1 MICSRAVLDRH
12 HDWLRQRWWLW
23 CRCLRCHTQVFLWIH
38 TGLSS
43 ENTHQLN
50 HSRKISTWDFLLE
63 PYDWASYI
71 CMSGTPISK
80 QMCHPHEHLNVDRTT
95 NCLGFAVS
103 LFQIVWIFPCFFCI
117 PQFQLKLLDWE
128 PTLRRIAAT
137 RYEKLGSC
145 ALNLHGP
152 IVRLEGDV
160 GGPLRPSCLWVDFNR
175 L

>member
-1 MICSRAVLDRH
+1 MIGFGSVGGFGVVAYDAILKCFCGFT
-12 HDWLRQRWWLW
+12 WG
-23 CRCLRCHTQVFLWIH
+23 CRVKTPTNLT
-38 TGLSS
+38 TAGS
-43 ENTHQLN
+43 
-50 HSRKISTWDFLLE
+50 ISTWDFLLE
-63 PYDWASYI
+63 PNEWASYI

-103 LFQIVWIFPCFFCI
+103 RFHTVWIFPCFFCI
-117 PQFQLKLLDWE
+117 PQFQLKQNTPMLFWILDWE

-137 RYEKLGSC
+137 SYEKLGSC

-160 GGPLRPSCLWVDFNR
+160 VEHSGPLLCGLI
-175 L
+175 